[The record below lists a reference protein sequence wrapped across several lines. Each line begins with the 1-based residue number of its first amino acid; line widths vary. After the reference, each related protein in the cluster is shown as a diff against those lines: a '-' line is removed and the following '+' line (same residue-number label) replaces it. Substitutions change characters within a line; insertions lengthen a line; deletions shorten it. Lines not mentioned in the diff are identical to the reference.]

1 MDVLISQAGFFL
13 IMADHD
19 DRHIGMLPHFL
30 EPFPDDLAI
39 RFIQGARHFIEQEDF
54 PDFYSLINQKVLET
68 LIL

>member
-54 PDFYSLINQKVLET
+54 RLKQDVADQSDT
-68 LIL
+68 LYFPA